1 MLPEKTHITTEILEL
16 WRNIPL
22 RALEV
27 ERIYR
32 RFGTG
37 VDDSIVCYTLFLN
50 HRIICTSLVHSSR
63 RLSVTNLSSQ

>member
-1 MLPEKTHITTEILEL
+1 MFPEKTHITTEILEL

-22 RALEV
+22 RALEN
-27 ERIYR
+27 ERLYR

-37 VDDSIVCYTLFLN
+37 VDDTIVWFSLFLT
-50 HRIICTSLVHSSR
+50 HQIICTSLVHFSR